1 MVPDSHLEFSLSRM
15 VTELISESAK
25 KLKPRGVIIRQ
36 IKKWG
41 TYQIFHTFNVPDSL
55 SKKQVS
61 LKTELPW
68 MAELA
73 KPPEHEI
80 NPAYQHPAHGS
91 IFLGAGVPG
100 SETSLAVLKMKT
112 KIVLINFT

>member
-1 MVPDSHLEFSLSRM
+1 MIPDSHLELGRM
-15 VTELISESAK
+15 VTELTSESAK
-25 KLKPRGVIIRQ
+25 MLEPWGVIIRQ
-36 IKKWG
+36 VKKWG
-41 TYQIFHTFNVPDSL
+41 SYQIFHTFNVPNSL

-68 MAELA
+68 MAEFA
-73 KPPEHEI
+73 KPSEHEI

-91 IFLGAGVPG
+91 IFLGARVPG
-100 SETSLAVLKMKT
+100 LETSLVVLKMKT